1 MAKLKADRIG
11 QSDLLEYLNA
21 YSDFSFELAVLKML
35 RESGL
40 NCEHGGL
47 YEDAVTKKSREFD
60 IRSITA
66 IQRHRVR
73 LAIECKNI
81 RENFPI
87 LISCVPRHEQESYH
101 QVALVTEPESRGSF
115 VSLTIHQSRAK
126 TLSIIGEHS
135 MYKRGE
141 PVGKSTVQVGRAVD
155 GSISANDSE
164 LYEKWGQCLSSA
176 ADLVERVY
184 WDDDDGND
192 KQDVYQSMV
201 IPFVVVPNDRL
212 SIVLYDEDGN
222 RVSDPESSN
231 RCSCFIDKDYEMG
244 TKLAGT
250 RMWLS
255 HVEIVTLDGMRSFVQ
270 RYLSSEKAICQLF
283 PKEGI
288 NAALQRAAET
298 KT

>member
-1 MAKLKADRIG
+1 MAKLKADRIVP
-11 QSDLLEYLNA
+11 SDLLEYLNT

-60 IRSITA
+60 IRAITTT
-66 IQRHRVR
+66 QRHRVR

-101 QVALVTEPESRGSF
+101 QVALVGEPESSGGF
-115 VSLTIHQSRAK
+115 VNLTIHQSRAK
-126 TLSIIGEHS
+126 TLSICGEHS
-135 MYKRGE
+135 MYKQGE
-141 PVGKSTVQVGRAVD
+141 PIGKSTVQVGRAVD
-155 GSISANDSE
+155 GIISVNDSE

-176 ADLVERVY
+176 VDLVERIY
-184 WDDDDGND
+184 WDGD
-192 KQDVYQSMV
+192 KQKTYQSMV

-212 SIVLYDEDGN
+212 WIVLYDEDGN
-222 RVSDPESSN
+222 RVTEPKPSN

-250 RMWLS
+250 QMWLS

-270 RYLSSEKAICQLF
+270 RYLSSEEAVCQLF

-288 NAALQRAAET
+288 IAALQRAAET
-298 KT
+298 NA